1 LEKDFNNTYFKKYIK
16 NRNRLIK
23 DILMDQKFVSG
34 IGNIY
39 ANEILFLSKV
49 RPNRKVIKLKDHEI
63 RMIIKITKSVLQN
76 SIKLGGSSIKNF
88 SSSSGKKGLFQQYF
102 TVYGKK
108 MSLVLT
114 EIVKIKLLD
123 LQSLIVQ
130 LFIAQNAKNNKV
142 DPLNLP
148 IYTILKICLIQ
159 NLQSDV

>member
-1 LEKDFNNTYFKKYIK
+1 
-16 NRNRLIK
+16 
-23 DILMDQKFVSG
+23 
-34 IGNIY
+34 
-39 ANEILFLSKV
+39 
-49 RPNRKVIKLKDHEI
+49 
-63 RMIIKITKSVLQN
+63 
-76 SIKLGGSSIKNF
+76 
-88 SSSSGKKGLFQQYF
+88 
-102 TVYGKK
+102 